1 MKDQNSTAALKCVSC
16 GGTRIRRAAR
26 RGFAERVV
34 LRLFRLHPFHC
45 ADCYK
50 RFYSRSK
57 PTRVSQREPAV
68 FSRTPQPPRHPVA
81 EEKETLVRSDLA
93 ERRYFSRLSC
103 RIPARI
109 TAGSGSSI
117 SGMVSSISLNGCFI
131 ATAQTIPVGNEI
143 ALTLEIGEG
152 THLRALVRSA
162 LPATGVGV
170 EFTDMTVPNFR
181 RLRSIAR
188 ESIRLQADP

>member
-26 RGFAERVV
+26 RGFAERIV

-50 RFYSRSK
+50 RFYSRFKSIPIPQRK
-57 PTRVSQREPAV
+57 PESIFRG
-68 FSRTPQPPRHPVA
+68 PQPSKQHVT
-81 EEKETLVRSDLA
+81 EEKETLARSDLA

-117 SGMVSSISLNGCFI
+117 AGMVNSISLNGCFI
-131 ATAQTIPVGNEI
+131 EAAQTIPSGNEFE
-143 ALTLEIGEG
+143 LKLEIGEG
-152 THLRALVRSA
+152 VHIRALVRTA
-162 LPATGVGV
+162 LSGIGMGV

>member
-1 MKDQNSTAALKCVSC
+1 MEDRNNTGAFKCVSC

-26 RGFAERVV
+26 RGFSERIV
-34 LRLFRLHPFHC
+34 LRLFRLYPYHC

-57 PTRVSQREPAV
+57 PTRVLQRGPEV
-68 FSRTPQPPRHPVA
+68 FSRSPQPPQLPVA
-81 EEKETLVRSDLA
+81 EEKETLARSNLA

-117 SGMVSSISLNGCFI
+117 AGMVSSISLNGYFI
-131 ATAQTIPVGNEI
+131 DTAQTIPVGHEI

-152 THLRALVRSA
+152 THLRAMVRSA
-162 LPATGVGV
+162 LPGTGTGV

>member
-1 MKDQNSTAALKCVSC
+1 MEDQNNTAAFKCVSC
-16 GGTRIRRAAR
+16 GSTRIRRSAR

-45 ADCYK
+45 VDCYK
-50 RFYSRSK
+50 RFYSRFKSIPIPQRK
-57 PTRVSQREPAV
+57 PESIFRG
-68 FSRTPQPPRHPVA
+68 PQPSKQHVT
-81 EEKETLVRSDLA
+81 EEKKTLMRSNMA
-93 ERRYFSRLSC
+93 ERRYFSRLGC

-109 TAGSGSSI
+109 TVGSGSSI
-117 SGMVSSISLNGCFI
+117 SGTLSSISLSGCFI
-131 ATAQTIPVGNEI
+131 EAAQTIPSGNEFE
-143 ALTLEIGEG
+143 LKLEIGEG
-152 THLRALVRSA
+152 VHIRALVRTA
-162 LPATGVGV
+162 LPGMGMGV